1 MKYIKLF
8 SALAIIMAV
17 AISPTTGVFA
27 QTNVNADVN
36 ADVNV
41 DIGNDVSTDVNADVS
56 ITAEKTDKQ
65 IYKEKQ
71 QQIREQIKEQRQDLK
86 SKLTDLQ
93 NLRNDRLSAHAEID
107 VVPSLEFTGKVSGWA
122 VIGGQAVP
130 ATLDLSGEAGKIGPR
145 GWKIIGT
152 TTAEIGDRDVTFDL
166 QGHARGN
173 HVSLKGTTSEF
184 DNVVIH
190 LNGYFAPVADDAGSF
205 ALAFHRSAIVNE
217 QAQIRIPLILV
228 GQVDT
233 TPIGDALPP
242 VVESVDVS
250 ADLTALFN

>member
-1 MKYIKLF
+1 MKYVKLF

-17 AISPTTGVFA
+17 AISPTTGIFA
-27 QTNVNADVN
+27 QTDA
-36 ADVNV
+36 
-41 DIGNDVSTDVNADVS
+41 NADVS
-56 ITAEKTDKQ
+56 MTAEKTDKQ

-71 QQIREQIKEQRQDLK
+71 QVREQIKEQRQDLK

-93 NLRNDRLSAHAEID
+93 NLRNDRLAAHD

-130 ATLDLSGEAGKIGPR
+130 ATFDLSGEAGKIGPH
-145 GWKIIGT
+145 GWKITGT
-152 TTAEIGDRDVTFDL
+152 ATAEIGDRDVTFDL

-173 HVSLKGTTSEF
+173 HVSLKGTTNEF
-184 DNVVIH
+184 GNIVIH
-190 LNGYFAPVADDAGSF
+190 LNGYFAPIADDTDSF

-228 GQVDT
+228 GQVNT
-233 TPIGDALPP
+233 TTIGDAFPS
-242 VVESVDVS
+242 VVEPVDVS
-250 ADLTALFN
+250 ADLAALFN

>member
-1 MKYIKLF
+1 MKYVKLF

-27 QTNVNADVN
+27 QT
-36 ADVNV
+36 
-41 DIGNDVSTDVNADVS
+41 DVNADVS
-56 ITAEKTDKQ
+56 ITAEKSNKQ

-71 QQIREQIKEQRQDLK
+71 QVREQIKEQKQNLK

-107 VVPSLEFTGKVSGWA
+107 VVPSLEFTDKVSGWA

-130 ATLDLSGEAGKIGPR
+130 ATFDLSGETGKIGPR

-152 TTAEIGDRDVTFDL
+152 ATAEIGDRDATFDL

-173 HVSLKGTTSEF
+173 HVSLKGTTNEF

-190 LNGYFAPVADDAGSF
+190 LNGYFAPVSDDAGSF
-205 ALAFHRSAIVNE
+205 ALAFHRSAIINE

-228 GQVDT
+228 GQVNT
-233 TPIGDALPP
+233 TPIGDTLPP
-242 VVESVDVS
+242 VVESVDIS
-250 ADLTALFN
+250 SELTALFN

>member
-1 MKYIKLF
+1 MKYVKLF

-17 AISPTTGVFA
+17 AISSTTGVFA
-27 QTNVNADVN
+27 QTDVNADVN
-36 ADVNV
+36 AP
-41 DIGNDVSTDVNADVS
+41 
-56 ITAEKTDKQ
+56 AENTDKQ

-93 NLRNDRLSAHAEID
+93 NIRNDRQDTRPEID
-107 VVPSLEFTGKVSGWA
+107 VTPSLEFIGTVSGWA
-122 VIGGQAVP
+122 VIGGHAVP

-145 GWKIIGT
+145 GWKITGT
-152 TTAEIGDRDVTFDL
+152 ATAEIGDRNIIFDL

-184 DNVVIH
+184 DNVIIH
-190 LNGYFAPVADDAGSF
+190 LNGYFAPVADEAGSF

-217 QAQIRIPLILV
+217 QAQIRIPLILI
-228 GQVDT
+228 GQVNT
-233 TPIGDALPP
+233 IPIGDPLSP
-242 VVESVDVS
+242 VVDSVDVS
-250 ADLTALFN
+250 TVLTTLFN

>member
-1 MKYIKLF
+1 
-8 SALAIIMAV
+8 MAV
-17 AISPTTGVFA
+17 AISPATGVFA
-27 QTNVNADVN
+27 QTDVN

-41 DIGNDVSTDVNADVS
+41 
-56 ITAEKTDKQ
+56 TAEKTDKQ

-71 QQIREQIKEQRQDLK
+71 QQIREQIKEQRQDVK

-93 NLRNDRLSAHAEID
+93 NLRNDRQDTRPEID
-107 VVPSLEFTGKVSGWA
+107 VAPSLEFTGQVSGWA
-122 VIGGQAVP
+122 VIGGQAVS
-130 ATLDLSGEAGKIGPR
+130 ATFDLFGEAGKIGPR
-145 GWKIIGT
+145 GWKITGT
-152 TTAEIGDRDVTFDL
+152 ATSEIGDRNVTFDL

-190 LNGYFAPVADDAGSF
+190 LNGYFAPVVDDTGSF

-217 QAQIRIPLILV
+217 QAQIRIPLVLV

-233 TPIGDALPP
+233 TPIGNELPP
-242 VVESVDVS
+242 IVESVDVS

>member
-1 MKYIKLF
+1 MKYVKLF
-8 SALAIIMAV
+8 SALAVIMAIV
-17 AISPTTGVFA
+17 ISPTTGVFA
-27 QTNVNADVN
+27 QTDVSANVNADVSVATEN
-36 ADVNV
+36 
-41 DIGNDVSTDVNADVS
+41 
-56 ITAEKTDKQ
+56 TDKQ
-65 IYKEKQ
+65 IYKEK

-93 NLRNDRLSAHAEID
+93 NLRNDRLDTNSKID
-107 VVPSLEFTGKVSGWA
+107 VVPSLEFSGKVTGWA

-130 ATLDLSGEAGKIGPR
+130 ATFDLFGEAGKIGPR
-145 GWKIIGT
+145 GWKITGT
-152 TTAEIGDRDVTFDL
+152 ATAEISDRNVIFDL

-184 DNVVIH
+184 DSVIIH
-190 LNGYFAPVADDAGSF
+190 LNGYFAPIADDADSF

-242 VVESVDVS
+242 VSDSVDIS
-250 ADLTALFN
+250 ADLTAVFN

>member
-1 MKYIKLF
+1 
-8 SALAIIMAV
+8 MAV
-17 AISPTTGVFA
+17 AISPATGVFA
-27 QTNVNADVN
+27 Q
-36 ADVNV
+36 
-41 DIGNDVSTDVNADVS
+41 TDVNADVS

-65 IYKEKQ
+65 IYKEQ
-71 QQIREQIKEQRQDLK
+71 QQQVREQIKEQRQDLK

-93 NLRNDRLSAHAEID
+93 NLRQDRLDTRPEID
-107 VVPSLEFTGKVSGWA
+107 VVPSLEFIGQVSGWA

-130 ATLDLSGEAGKIGPR
+130 ATFDLSGEAGKIGPR
-145 GWKIIGT
+145 GWKITGT
-152 TTAEIGDRDVTFDL
+152 ATAEIGDRNATFDL

-173 HVSLKGTTSEF
+173 HVSLKGTTSQF

-190 LNGYFAPVADDAGSF
+190 LNGYFAPVADDTGSF
-205 ALAFHRSAIVNE
+205 ALAFHRSTIVNE

-233 TPIGDALPP
+233 TTISDAFSP

-250 ADLTALFN
+250 ADLAVLFN

>member
-1 MKYIKLF
+1 MKYVKLF

-17 AISPTTGVFA
+17 AISPTIGAFA
-27 QTNVNADVN
+27 Q
-36 ADVNV
+36 
-41 DIGNDVSTDVNADVS
+41 TDVNADVS
-56 ITAEKTDKQ
+56 ITAEKSDKQ

-71 QQIREQIKEQRQDLK
+71 QQVREQIKEQRQDLK

-130 ATLDLSGEAGKIGPR
+130 ATFDLSGEAGKIGPR

-152 TTAEIGDRDVTFDL
+152 ATAEIGDRDITFDL

-173 HVSLKGTTSEF
+173 HVSLKGTTNEF

-190 LNGYFAPVADDAGSF
+190 LNGYFAPVSDDTGSF
-205 ALAFHRSAIVNE
+205 ALAFHRSAIINE

-228 GQVDT
+228 GQVNT
-233 TPIGDALPP
+233 TPIGDTLPP
-242 VVESVDVS
+242 VVESVDIS
-250 ADLTALFN
+250 SELTALFN

>member
-1 MKYIKLF
+1 MKYVKLF
-8 SALAIIMAV
+8 SALAIIMAIV
-17 AISPTTGVFA
+17 ISPTTGVFA
-27 QTNVNADVN
+27 QTDINADVN
-36 ADVNV
+36 ADVSV
-41 DIGNDVSTDVNADVS
+41 A
-56 ITAEKTDKQ
+56 AENTDKQ

-71 QQIREQIKEQRQDLK
+71 VREQIKEQRQDLK

-93 NLRNDRLSAHAEID
+93 NLRNNRLDTNSKID
-107 VVPSLEFTGKVSGWA
+107 VVSSLEFSGKVIGWA

-130 ATLDLSGEAGKIGPR
+130 TTFDLSGEAGKIGLR
-145 GWKIIGT
+145 GWKITGT
-152 TTAEIGDRDVTFDL
+152 ATAEIGDRNVLFDL

-184 DNVVIH
+184 DSVIIH
-190 LNGYFAPVADDAGSF
+190 LNGYFAPVANDAGSF

-242 VVESVDVS
+242 VSDSVDVS
-250 ADLTALFN
+250 ADLTAVFN